1 MLLYI
6 FKSWQILR
14 IRGRFGVIAGTHCSK
29 TAQMSIKK
37 NANSFTGKIEAND
50 MQRKERRAHS
60 RGQTLAIEALAS
72 IPQVTGLGS
81 TYRFVIEFS
90 SQVRGSLH
98 KDHSFCNSD
107 LTLCHRQNHKMVAQ
121 HTFLLGNCSILSWFD
136 ENENMF
142 LYMVMV
148 TLLIEGAIQRN
159 RGGCLSEMKVCCLY
173 GSTHVEK

>member
-1 MLLYI
+1 
-6 FKSWQILR
+6 
-14 IRGRFGVIAGTHCSK
+14 
-29 TAQMSIKK
+29 MSIKK

-148 TLLIEGAIQRN
+148 TLLIEGAIHQRN

-173 GSTHVEK
+173 GSTHVGK